1 MRGKE
6 GGRGV
11 NVCSANQDLGS
22 FTSNEGMDCADI
34 PFGCLMLNNYQ
45 YLQSG
50 ILCSTNCRG
59 QCFINICASKE
70 NKLQTLFHNSTRV
83 CDSKTLIADTLFS
96 IMSLRTF
103 CNSSFASHFCFLS
116 FSLPLHS
123 ICTGRATLGQTAPK
137 PLEPSHAM

>member
-11 NVCSANQDLGS
+11 NVCSTNQDLGS
-22 FTSNEGMDCADI
+22 FTSNEGMDI
-34 PFGCLMLNNYQ
+34 PFGCLMLKNCQ

-59 QCFINICASKE
+59 GSVSSTSVHQRIINCR
-70 NKLQTLFHNSTRV
+70 LFHNSTRV